1 MVRRTTLSRRSVRA
15 SVAAALAG
23 GFMLGFLGSCDDR
36 FVAFTRFVD
45 PCVTIFANCSQGS
58 FEVNAAG
65 VGDFCVDPGC
75 TVPGACGGAQP
86 LGTITDV
93 CP

>member
-45 PCVTIFANCSQGS
+45 PCRTILANCLPGS
-58 FEVNAAG
+58 FEVNAAEI
-65 VGDFCVDPGC
+65 GDFCVDPTC
-75 TVPGACGGAQP
+75 TVPGGCGLGQA